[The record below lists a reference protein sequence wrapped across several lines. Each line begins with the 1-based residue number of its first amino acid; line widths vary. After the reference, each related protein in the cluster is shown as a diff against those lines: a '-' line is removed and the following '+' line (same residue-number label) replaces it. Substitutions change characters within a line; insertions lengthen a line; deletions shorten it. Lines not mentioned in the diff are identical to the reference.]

1 MRKKISIEGIKCGDC
16 VNLIREELKELNGV
30 DNVEVN
36 LSKKYAILSMDC
48 DVADVFIKYSLED
61 AGYKVVSID
70 VL

>member
-16 VNLIREELKELNGV
+16 VNLIIEELKELNGV
-30 DNVEVN
+30 VYVEVN
-36 LSKKYAILSMDC
+36 FIKEYAILSMDSE
-48 DVADVFIKYSLED
+48 VADVFIKYSLED